1 MSQELHKCSNC
12 EQPFDE
18 SYKFCPYCGQ
28 KSDDD
33 LTLGVL
39 FYNTISNYFSFDARF
54 FKSFVPLMIK
64 PGFLPKKFVSGKRLT
79 YIHPA
84 QMYLFV
90 SVIFFFVFGF
100 NVRES
105 RASIDKAMQKPEQLL
120 PKEEEL
126 QEATKVID
134 SVMNEVKSNQE
145 IMGMSGEDV
154 EQLDSIITEKS
165 SERYD
170 SRRSGN
176 VLGTS
181 FSYKESKIDSMLE
194 KGVPEK
200 EIYIAMGMKEDA
212 GAFQQKFFSQLL
224 KFHKERGLGAI
235 YQTFID
241 SIPITLFFLL
251 PIFGLLLKL
260 FFYKKG
266 RYAHHLVFSFY
277 FFSFLFTV
285 FSIDLI
291 INRFIDVPDFMDWLL
306 ALSTFFYFFIGVKR
320 YYGQGWILSYIKSS
334 VVSFFF
340 SIAVLIA
347 AIGLGVFAFMYY

>member
-1 MSQELHKCSNC
+1 
-12 EQPFDE
+12 
-18 SYKFCPYCGQ
+18 
-28 KSDDD
+28 
-33 LTLGVL
+33 
-39 FYNTISNYFSFDARF
+39 
-54 FKSFVPLMIK
+54 MIK
-64 PGFLPKKFVSGKRLT
+64 PGFLPKQFVMGKRLT

-90 SVIFFFVFGF
+90 SVIFFFIFGF

-105 RASIDKAMQKPEQLL
+105 RASIDKAMQNPEQLL
-120 PKEEEL
+120 PKEEEREQAAL
-126 QEATKVID
+126 IID
-134 SVMNEVKSNQE
+134 SVVNGMKNNQE

-154 EQLDSIITEKS
+154 EQLDSILNKETQKAN
-165 SERYD
+165 D
-170 SRRSGN
+170 SKRDGSIF
-176 VLGTS
+176 GTS

-194 KGVPEK
+194 RGVPEK
-200 EIYIAMGMKEDA
+200 EIYMAMGMREDA
-212 GAFQQKFFSQLL
+212 GTFQKKFFSQLL

-260 FFYKKG
+260 FYYRKG

-285 FSIDLI
+285 LSIDLI
-291 INRFIDVPDFMDWLL
+291 INRFIDVPDFLDWLL

-334 VVSFFF
+334 TVGFLF
-340 SIAVLIA
+340 SIVVLIT